1 MTVLARVNS
10 CSLVSCVLVSRGPVK
25 MGKEPALIH
34 LSKTPDYSPMEPP
47 GGWSS
52 VGLPTSSA
60 AHTDVPAPK
69 GVFPQMFGRNGPRA
83 MESDD
88 RSHGEVNRA

>member
-1 MTVLARVNS
+1 MTVFARVRS
-10 CSLVSCVLVSRGPVK
+10 CPLVSCVLVSRGLVK
-25 MGKEPALIH
+25 AGERALIH

-47 GGWSS
+47 GGWSP
-52 VGLPTSSA
+52 VGLLTGSA
-60 AHTDVPAPK
+60 EHTDVPAPM

>member
-1 MTVLARVNS
+1 MTVFARVRS
-10 CSLVSCVLVSRGPVK
+10 CPPVSCVLVSRGPVK
-25 MGKEPALIH
+25 AGEEPALIH

-60 AHTDVPAPK
+60 VHTDVPAPM
-69 GVFPQMFGRNGPRA
+69 GVFPQMYGRNGPRA
-83 MESDD
+83 VESDD

>member
-1 MTVLARVNS
+1 M
-10 CSLVSCVLVSRGPVK
+10 SCVLVSRGPVK

-34 LSKTPDYSPMEPP
+34 LSKTPDYSSMEPP
-47 GGWSS
+47 AGWSS

-60 AHTDVPAPK
+60 VHTDVPAPK

>member
-1 MTVLARVNS
+1 MTVLARVHS

-25 MGKEPALIH
+25 AGERALIH
-34 LSKTPDYSPMEPP
+34 LSKTPDYSPMEPL

-52 VGLPTSSA
+52 VGLSTSSA